1 MNRPPDDIDNL
12 CAEWA
17 TSARPLLNLT
27 DAGNLDGND
36 AVTALGAAARAITQA
51 NPKRDTAVAAALN
64 ALTFEQRQLTQ
75 LHYLLPE
82 IPVRLKA
89 RFAGHTPATYY
100 VALGTSKE
108 FLRGHMA
115 AAAIDARIP
124 STERRRGT
132 ITLAR

>member
-17 TSARPLLNLT
+17 AKTRPILKLS

-36 AVTALGAAARAITQA
+36 AVTALGAAAQAIIQA

-64 ALTFEQRQLTQ
+64 ALRFELRQLIQ

-89 RFAGHTPATYY
+89 RFAGVTPTAYY
-100 VALGTSKE
+100 TLLGTAKE

-115 AAAIDARIP
+115 AAAIDARMP
-124 STERRRGT
+124 ATERRRGT
-132 ITLAR
+132 IILAR